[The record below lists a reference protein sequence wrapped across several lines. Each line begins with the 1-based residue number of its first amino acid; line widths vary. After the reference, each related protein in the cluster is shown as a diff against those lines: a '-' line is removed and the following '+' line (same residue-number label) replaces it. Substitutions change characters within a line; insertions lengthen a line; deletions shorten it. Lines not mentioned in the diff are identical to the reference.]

1 MPVALALAVVFTSP
15 SALAQSVNATPKLA
29 TTPAPATAPGPL
41 QPPMLTQATLGLA
54 VGGVGAIGFL
64 IGAGLGIT
72 ATIKK
77 GESSA
82 AGHCVGNL
90 CDRTGA
96 ALLDASLDYGNWST
110 ALFIAGGLV
119 FAGGVVL
126 VATAPVDSAAPN
138 ATRPLSPTPPAVR
151 ASAQVILG
159 PGSLL
164 LAGTW

>member
-1 MPVALALAVVFTSP
+1 MTIPAV
-15 SALAQSVNATPKLA
+15 TP
-29 TTPAPATAPGPL
+29 PDPL
-41 QPPMLTQATLGLA
+41 QPPLLTQATLGLS

-64 IGAGLGIT
+64 IGAGFGIT

-96 ALLDASLDYGNWST
+96 ALLETSLDYGNWST
-110 ALFIAGGLV
+110 AMFIAGGLV
-119 FAGGVVL
+119 FVGGIVL
-126 VATAPVDSAAPN
+126 VATAPVDSATPN
-138 ATRPLSPTPPAVR
+138 ATRPLSPAPPPVR
-151 ASAQVILG
+151 ASARLIVG

-164 LAGTW
+164 LAGAW